1 MANPLLLLARAL
13 LSSEAQSKAAP
24 YMPTGV
30 QQLLPRESLA
40 QQLAQIPSAVGYMT
54 GLKQEAPSGN
64 LQTDYMVSPTGVMDT
79 AGNQMITG
87 QGVMGFQPRDQYEFD
102 MPYNPATDMMGRDPD
117 LEAFLRSLPDYSR
130 MPTGEISTSPMT
142 TQVPANEYESW
153 WNPVSQPDLLDM
165 LSSTPPEEEEN
176 QDQEE
181 FGSLMGPATPQV
193 TFLRQANVER

>member
-1 MANPLLLLARAL
+1 MSPILLNLLRSG
-13 LSSEAQSKAAP
+13 LSSEVLSRFAPNAPSGIQS
-24 YMPTGV
+24 
-30 QQLLPRESLA
+30 LLPQTSLSE
-40 QQLAQIPSAVGYMT
+40 QLTSAVNPLMYLT

-79 AGNQMITG
+79 AGNQMVTD
-87 QGVMGFQPRDQYEFD
+87 QGIMGFQPQDQYGMD
-102 MPYNPATDMMGRDPD
+102 MPYNQATDMMGRDPD

-130 MPTGEISTSPMT
+130 MPTGEILTSPMT